1 MDVHDYDSSMEEVQL
16 NDEKENNE
24 LKELKKQMKVKEK
37 EFISLYHTFMKNH
50 ETILSKDKAQ
60 IRKMNKMKQKFVRT
74 LKKQSE
80 YSK

>member
-50 ETILSKDKAQ
+50 GTILSKDKAQ

-80 YSK
+80 YFK